1 MQMKKSKKDRATESR
16 IISIQVRLK
25 IVSWNL
31 LHRSGAVVE
40 DISELVEREKPDLF
54 LMQEA
59 TNAIDALPD
68 LVGGQFY
75 KQPWPGRSHHL
86 AAWSPEPPARAE
98 VLELPASKMP
108 GRLPPRFAQV
118 LEINGMT
125 IANVHLSHGQIL
137 NRLQLRK
144 IAHSTSGPTAIIGDY
159 NTLGPIALHHFAD
172 VGPRGHT
179 HRAQNVM
186 PFRLDRC
193 MVRELHCVSARRLR
207 RGPSDHRPIVLE
219 LGDRHDHPS
228 DRSDTEGG

>member
-1 MQMKKSKKDRATESR
+1 MTRPLDHDTAKDRIEPM
-16 IISIQVRLK
+16 QKRLK

-40 DISELVEREKPDLF
+40 DIAGLVELETPDLF

-59 TNAIDALPD
+59 TSAIETLPE
-68 LVGGQFY
+68 LVGGQFF
-75 KQPWPGRSHHL
+75 KQPWPGRNHWL
-86 AAWSPEPPARAE
+86 AAWSPNHPARAE
-98 VLELPASKMP
+98 VLELPSSKMP
-108 GRLPPRFAQV
+108 GRLPPRFAQ
-118 LEINGMT
+118 LLDFNDMT

-144 IAHSTSGPTAIIGDY
+144 IADSTAGPTAIIGDY
-159 NTLGPIALHHFAD
+159 NTLGPIALHRFSD

-193 MVRELHCVSARRLR
+193 MVRELECVSARRLR

-219 LGDRHDHPS
+219 LACGS
-228 DRSDTEGG
+228 NDTAST

>member
-1 MQMKKSKKDRATESR
+1 MIKSKKRRAAEGQQ
-16 IISIQVRLK
+16 ISVVGRLK
-25 IVSWNL
+25 IISWNL

-40 DISELVEREKPDLF
+40 DICELVEQEKPDLF

-59 TNAIDALPD
+59 TSAIEALPD

-86 AAWSPEPPARAE
+86 AAWSPEHPARAE

-118 LEINGMT
+118 LEINDMT

-193 MVRELHCVSARRLR
+193 MVRDLHCVSARRLR

-219 LGDRHDHPS
+219 LGYPHDHKPG
-228 DRSDTEGG
+228 RSDLENT